1 MRKTERELNK
11 VDAQSKDDRDCARA
25 ETDHPSAAMKSS
37 APRHLIHRQAGSALR
52 FARRIRRRLHWAV
65 APEPVILCY
74 HRVFSPERDPHLLSV
89 SPERFRAQME
99 IVRRIARPVALDD
112 PSRLSARGVVITFD
126 DGYLDNLQ
134 NALPILRALEIPATL
149 YIATGNVGA
158 KREFW
163 WDDLERLTLGA
174 PNLPKILR
182 LEINGRDFEWNLEG
196 NEADDRSWN
205 VLSPN
210 ERRPRQRL
218 FCELHALLRPLPA
231 AEQEAVLAQLR
242 AITGTSPEA
251 RPLYRGLAESE
262 LKMLA
267 AEPLITLGA
276 HTVSHPDLA
285 LRSREEQHAEIAG
298 SKAQL
303 EHFIARPVEHFSYPY
318 GSQNDDSMET
328 CAELKLRTAVTC
340 VAQAVE
346 SGTSPFRLPRLL
358 VRDWDGPE
366 FARQLATVS
375 RS

>member
-1 MRKTERELNK
+1 
-11 VDAQSKDDRDCARA
+11 
-25 ETDHPSAAMKSS
+25 MKSS
-37 APRHLIHRQAGSALR
+37 PPRQLIRHQAGSALR
-52 FARRIRRRLHWAV
+52 FARRIRRRLRSAV

-99 IVRRIARPVALDD
+99 IVRQRARPVALDD
-112 PSRLSARGVVITFD
+112 PSHLSTRAVVITFD

-134 NALPILRALEIPATL
+134 NALPILQALEIPATI
-149 YIATGNVGA
+149 YIATGNVGTN
-158 KREFW
+158 REFW

-174 PNLPKILR
+174 PNLPTIVR
-182 LEINGRDFEWNLEG
+182 LEINGRDFKWNLEG

-210 ERRPRQRL
+210 ERTPRQRL

-231 AEQEAVLAQLR
+231 PQQEAVLAQLR
-242 AITGTSPEA
+242 GLTGAAPEA
-251 RPLYRGLAESE
+251 RPLYRCLAESE

-303 EHFIARPVEHFSYPY
+303 EELSARPVEHFSYPY
-318 GSQNDDSMET
+318 GSQNDYSMEV

-366 FARQLATVS
+366 FARQLAAVS
-375 RS
+375 RK